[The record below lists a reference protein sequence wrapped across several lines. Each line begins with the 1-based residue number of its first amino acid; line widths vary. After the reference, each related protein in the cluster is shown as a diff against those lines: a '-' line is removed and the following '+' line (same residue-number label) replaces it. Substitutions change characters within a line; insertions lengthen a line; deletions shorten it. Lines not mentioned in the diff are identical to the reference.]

1 MRRTRNR
8 SRTAFRTGVGLFA
21 AAALVPMASLTAT
34 ARPAATPDSA
44 TATAGTVAKQP
55 APVKPFVQGTQTVAA
70 YDYDNAIHE
79 RVQVDV
85 PGVDGDQN
93 GITDQITVDIIRP
106 GEAAAAGIDVP
117 VIIQASPYYA
127 SDPKSYFDANGTRQ
141 VFSTWLDNY
150 FVPRGYAFAYVD
162 MPGTFRSTGCSDVGA
177 DLEVRGTKAVID
189 WLNNRVPGH
198 TPAGAVAKADWSTGK
213 AGMIGT
219 SWNGTIANS
228 VASTGVKG
236 LETIVPIAA
245 ISSWY
250 DYTRSNGVPYYDEY
264 MGFLHDY
271 VSNDL
276 SPRCVQMT
284 GEIEQDSDTRTGS
297 YSRWWDPRNYRLDA
311 RKVKASVF
319 VIHGLDDENVK
330 TRQFG
335 EWWDELTKQGVPRK
349 IFLHQGV
356 HLDGFSFRDAYVDQ
370 LHPWF
375 DYWLQGLQ
383 NDIMKAPQATIMRE
397 DGSYTTESRW
407 PTPGAKSTKLALSKP
422 AGGDTGGLSI
432 AAPTSDPIS
441 FTGTDKESVDS
452 VVLDP
457 TAPRTDRAV
466 FVSNDLAQPVRL
478 SGTGKVE
485 VRVKVNKVAAGIK
498 ARLVD
503 YGTAT
508 RYTSVSNIANT
519 RTCWGD
525 GNALDTG
532 CFADTKINTAVSNA
546 AVVIRTLADVGHYKS
561 LDEKVSLQSGKWYDL
576 TFELNADDV
585 LFAAGHRLGLVLTV
599 EPDNPSVPFTG
610 ATITLDPTKSSLT
623 LPLAGATASL
633 NSPEAPQA
641 RIAANQLAQPEP
653 EKDPIKLMEQF
664 VEASR

>member
-1 MRRTRNR
+1 M
-8 SRTAFRTGVGLFA
+8 LA
-21 AAALVPMASLTAT
+21 AVVLVPMASLTAT
-34 ARPAATPDSA
+34 ARPATPTNTAAAADTAAAT
-44 TATAGTVAKQP
+44 QP
-55 APVKPFVQGTQTVAA
+55 TPVKPFVQGTQTVAA

-93 GITDQITVDIIRP
+93 GITDQITVDIVRP
-106 GEAAAAGIDVP
+106 GEAAQAGIDIP

-127 SDPKSYFDANGTRQ
+127 SDPKTSFDANGTRQ
-141 VFSTWLDNY
+141 IFSSWLDNY

-189 WLNNRVPGH
+189 WLNNRVAAH
-198 TPAGAVAKADWSTGK
+198 TPAGAPVKADWSTGK

-276 SPRCVQMT
+276 SPRCVALT

-311 RKVKASVF
+311 KKVKASVF

-370 LHPWF
+370 LQPWF

-383 NDIMKAPQATIMRE
+383 NNIMKAPQATIMRE
-397 DGSYTTESRW
+397 DGTYTTEARW
-407 PTPGAKSTKLALSKP
+407 PAEGAKNTKLALSKP
-422 AGGDTGGLSI
+422 ADGGTGGLSI

-441 FTGTDKESVDS
+441 FTGTAKESVDS

-508 RYTSVSNIANT
+508 RYTSVSNVPNT
-519 RTCWGD
+519 SKCWGD

-532 CFADTKINTAVSNA
+532 CFPDTKINTAVSNA
-546 AVVIRTLADVGHYKS
+546 AVVVRTLADIGHYKK
-561 LDEKVSLQSGKWYDL
+561 LEEKVSLQSGKWYDL

-585 LFAAGHRLGLVLTV
+585 VFAAGHRLGLVLTV

-610 ATITLDPTKSSLT
+610 ATITLDPVKSSLT
-623 LPLAGATASL
+623 LPLTGATASL
-633 NSPEAPQA
+633 NAPESSQTRVQA
-641 RIAANQLAQPEP
+641 TQLAQPEP
-653 EKDPIKLMEQF
+653 EKDPAKLMQQF
-664 VEASR
+664 IEASR

>member
-1 MRRTRNR
+1 MRSARNR
-8 SRTAFRTGVGLFA
+8 SRPAFRTGVALLA
-21 AAALVPMASLTAT
+21 ATALAPLASLTAIAGPAQTT
-34 ARPAATPDSA
+34 A
-44 TATAGTVAKQP
+44 
-55 APVKPFVQGTQTVAA
+55 KPFVQGTQTVAA
-70 YDYDNAIHE
+70 YDYGQAIHE
-79 RVQVDV
+79 RVEVEV
-85 PGVDGDQN
+85 PTIDSDAN
-93 GITDQITVDIIRP
+93 GIKDRITVDIIRP
-106 GEAAAAGIDVP
+106 GEAAQAGIDVP

-127 SDPKSYFDANGTRQ
+127 GDNKAYFDANGTRQ
-141 VFSTWLDNY
+141 VFGSWLDNY
-150 FVPRGYAFAYVD
+150 FVPRGYAVAFVD

-177 DLEVRGTKAVID
+177 DFEVKGTRAVID
-189 WLNNRVPGH
+189 WLNNRVPGY
-198 TPAGAVAKADWSTGK
+198 TPAGAAAKADWSTGK
-213 AGMIGT
+213 AGMIGV

-271 VSNDL
+271 VSNDA
-276 SPRCVQMT
+276 SPRCVELT
-284 GEIEQDSDTRTGS
+284 DEIEQDSDTRTGS
-297 YSRWWDPRNYRLDA
+297 YSRWWDDRNYRLDA
-311 RKVKASVF
+311 SKVDASVY
-319 VIHGLDDENVK
+319 VVHGLGDENVK

-335 EWWDELTKQGVPRK
+335 EWWDELAKQGVPRK

-356 HLDGFSFRDAYVDQ
+356 HLDGFSFRDAWVDK

-383 NDIMKAPQATIMRE
+383 NDVMKTPQATVQRE
-397 DGSYTTESRW
+397 DGTFVDEAKW
-407 PTPGAKSTKLALSKP
+407 PAPGAKSTRLKLSKP
-422 AGGDTGGLSI
+422 LDAKAGGLSI
-432 AAPTSDPIS
+432 AAASSDPVS
-441 FTGTDKESVDS
+441 FTGGPNESTDA

-457 TAPRTDRAV
+457 TTTKPNRAV
-466 FVSNDLAQPVRL
+466 FLSNDLEQAVRV

-503 YGTAT
+503 YGTAN

-519 RTCWGD
+519 SKCWGG

-532 CFADTKINTAVSNA
+532 CYPETKINTAVSDA
-546 AVVIRTLADVGHYKS
+546 SVVVRTLADVGHYRS
-561 LDEKVSLQSGKWYDL
+561 LNKKESLVSGQWYDL

-585 LFAAGHRLGLVLTV
+585 VFAAGHRLGLVLTV
-599 EPDNPSVPFTG
+599 EPDNPSIPFTG
-610 ATITLDPTKSSLT
+610 ATITLDPANSELT
-623 LPLAGATASL
+623 LPLTGATTSLTTAGA
-633 NSPEAPQA
+633 PQE
-641 RIAANQLAQPEP
+641 RVAATQLAQPEP
-653 EKDPIKLMEQF
+653 EKDPVKLMEQF